1 MIHIMLL
8 LIAAGTAGLP
18 TPYLV
23 SLYVLSAVWLIC
35 RELGRRRSLDALPSA
50 FSKALL
56 AVIEQLEENS
66 QKK

>member
-1 MIHIMLL
+1 MYVILLL

-23 SLYVLSAVWLIC
+23 ALYVISAAWLI
-35 RELGRRRSLDALPSA
+35 GRKRALKSFPSA

-56 AVIEQLEENS
+56 EVIEKLEENAS
-66 QKK
+66 NK

>member
-1 MIHIMLL
+1 MYVILLL

-23 SLYVLSAVWLIC
+23 ALYIISAAWLIG
-35 RELGRRRSLDALPSA
+35 REVGRKRALKSFPSA

-56 AVIEQLEENS
+56 EVIEKLEENAS
-66 QKK
+66 NK

>member
-1 MIHIMLL
+1 MYAILLL

-23 SLYVLSAVWLIC
+23 ALCVISAIWLIG
-35 RELGRRRSLDALPSA
+35 REVDRKRALKSLPSA

-56 AVIEQLEENS
+56 EVIEKLEENAS
-66 QKK
+66 NK